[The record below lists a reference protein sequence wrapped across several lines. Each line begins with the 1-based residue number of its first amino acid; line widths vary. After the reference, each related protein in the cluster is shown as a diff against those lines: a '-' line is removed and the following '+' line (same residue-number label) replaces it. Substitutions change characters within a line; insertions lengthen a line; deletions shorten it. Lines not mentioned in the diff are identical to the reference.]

1 VPFGFIPLQF
11 GVPAQEVSAEL
22 PLLDFAS
29 VKMSELED
37 VVGGR
42 LEVEGHILVEEV
54 AEQVLMCFYN
64 RDPHVSLESV
74 VQGLVEEV

>member
-1 VPFGFIPLQF
+1 
-11 GVPAQEVSAEL
+11 
-22 PLLDFAS
+22 
-29 VKMSELED
+29 
-37 VVGGR
+37 VGGR

-74 VQGLVEEV
+74 VQGLAEEV